1 MTIAELREELE
12 QVRELVL
19 HGDRDGALGTLDH
32 ALRELDAERLLTT
45 TEAASFLGVR
55 SVNTLK
61 LLLRQERIAT
71 VQHGNRAMVPLGE
84 LERLRDSERVRGL
97 RASDRRHDAAE
108 ALGGEALS
116 EAELVDLEA
125 GRPGTLP
132 WGR

>member
-1 MTIAELREELE
+1 MTIVELREELE

-84 LERLRDSERVRGL
+84 LERLCDSERVRGL
-97 RASDRRHDAAE
+97 RASDGLHDAAE